1 MEFQCLKIKRLVRG
15 LTLKTCMVLFGR
27 FYGGEVYLNEGKSCK
42 ISLSNL
48 LTLMSGMGID
58 LTSGAVKLVK
68 ANF

>member
-1 MEFQCLKIKRLVRG
+1 
-15 LTLKTCMVLFGR
+15 MVLFGR